1 MPAAPAPITTM
12 SASRGN
18 GAPQAQGARPA
29 KTANAADADKKSR
42 RVVVISWF
50 PEF

>member
-1 MPAAPAPITTM
+1 M

-18 GAPQAQGARPA
+18 VAADARGARPA
-29 KTANAADADKKSR
+29 KTANAADADKNPR